1 MSLIKWDPFR
11 EFNTLPA
18 RLAFW
23 GKDWEEPLSTTRYVP
38 SVDIFETDNEVV
50 VKAEM
55 PGMNAN
61 DIDVRLENNVLTLKG
76 ERHFEKDAKE
86 ENYHRIERE
95 YGTFTRSFAL
105 PRTVNGDKVSA
116 EYRDGIL
123 KIVLPKKEET
133 KPKAIKVAA
142 A

>member
-50 VKAEM
+50 VKI
-55 PGMNAN
+55 GNAWN
-61 DIDVRLENNVLTLKG
+61 ER
-76 ERHFEKDAKE
+76 ERH
-86 ENYHRIERE
+86 RRE
-95 YGTFTRSFAL
+95 AGEQRPHTQ
-105 PRTVNGDKVSA
+105 G
-116 EYRDGIL
+116 
-123 KIVLPKKEET
+123 
-133 KPKAIKVAA
+133 
-142 A
+142 